1 MRRINQT
8 KSIFVCAVAAE
19 ARLVTA
25 MVEVGAKGP
34 ARTLLMGDTQAAGML
49 TVKHHKKLGSGRSQ
63 VIKHQKGI
71 SIIKTY
77 ESYEMRYHMSYLL
90 DHPKIPILWIRPNP
104 GLEIGPGFGKWTKS
118 ICKN

>member
-1 MRRINQT
+1 MRRINQM

-49 TVKHHKKLGSGRSQ
+49 TVKHQKKTWFRKVTSN
-63 VIKHQKGI
+63 
-71 SIIKTY
+71 KTSEGHFHY
-77 ESYEMRYHMSYLL
+77 
-90 DHPKIPILWIRPNP
+90 
-104 GLEIGPGFGKWTKS
+104 
-118 ICKN
+118 KNL

>member
-1 MRRINQT
+1 MPRINQI

-49 TVKHHKKLGSGRSQ
+49 TVKHQKNLAQEGHKYI
-63 VIKHQKGI
+63 IKHQKGI
-71 SIIKTY
+71 FIIKT
-77 ESYEMRYHMSYLL
+77 
-90 DHPKIPILWIRPNP
+90 
-104 GLEIGPGFGKWTKS
+104 F
-118 ICKN
+118 